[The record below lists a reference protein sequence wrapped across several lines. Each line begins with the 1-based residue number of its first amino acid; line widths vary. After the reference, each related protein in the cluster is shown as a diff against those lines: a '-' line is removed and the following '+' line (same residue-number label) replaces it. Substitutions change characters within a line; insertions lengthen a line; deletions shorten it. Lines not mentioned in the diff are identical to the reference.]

1 MKISWGWKIGFLYLG
16 FVGLIVTLVVASSRQ
31 QIDLVSPTY
40 YAEEVAYQK
49 VIDAGRNQSG
59 LSAAINVHANA
70 QNVVI
75 TLPVELSTAAATGVV
90 RFYSPVDAKF
100 DRKFVLQASG
110 NSMSID
116 RSKLKNT
123 RYTIKIDIEANGKKY
138 YQETELNLHS

>member
-1 MKISWGWKIGFLYLG
+1 MKISWGWKIGLLYLG

-31 QIDLVSPTY
+31 HIDLVSPSY
-40 YAEEVAYQK
+40 YADEVAYQG
-49 VIDAGRNQSG
+49 VIDAGKNQSG
-59 LSAAINVHANA
+59 LSSAINVHADA

-75 TLPVELSTAAATGVV
+75 TIPTELATAGAKGVV

-100 DRKFVLQASG
+100 DRKFDLQSSG